1 MIQKMSSKDIMDLLS
16 KSQDSIADVRNNIN
30 KTKEDLAN
38 KLRIVQNMQEYEA
51 AEFRNIQEK
60 LDAGAGSVKDIL
72 VFGDESMDGMYNRF
86 GTTIHPAFVKSPHD
100 IFNLSSVTG
109 KIFKGNMNV
118 RLNDTLKEEYKNML
132 MDDSISNKG
141 VTFEELDT
149 DTVTMNIEVNLGDL
163 IGDTSFNI
171 MEIVPYIPGSLSIE
185 SIELYTIEDAQA
197 STSTPS
203 FHFYREIPSIG
214 SCRIMLDQTRK
225 FYNLFVTFKLNFCN
239 SNGKYPFGLKHLYF
253 LKGDYN
259 PDSKVVVKIEENDY
273 IDWVS
278 EDIIVHD
285 QNGVYDS
292 TLKDEDIKL
301 YMTYTNGALSYEIVP
316 SHGLTQNVIP
326 RNIKSFYA
334 SIPVKRSMTSIRF
347 KKIATRN

>member
-16 KSQDSIADVRNNIN
+16 KSQDSITDVRNNIN
-30 KTKEDLAN
+30 KTKEGLAN

-141 VTFEELDT
+141 VTFEEFDT

-225 FYNLFVTFKLNFCN
+225 FYNLFVTFKLNFRN

-273 IDWVS
+273 IDWIS
-278 EDIIVHD
+278 EDIVVHD

-292 TLKDEDIKL
+292 TLKDEGIKL
-301 YMTYTNGALSYEIVP
+301 YMTYTNGALSYEIAP

-347 KKIATRN
+347 KKIATRS